1 MGKSLYVSK
10 YKAKEGVNVNEVLKV
25 ENVSKTFG
33 DTRVVDDVSFSVM
46 EGDIMGTLGPNGAGK
61 STLIRS
67 IMGMIYPDS
76 GEISFNIDGERGRLF
91 RSKIGYLPEERG
103 LYKDVTVQ
111 DIVFYIAELKD
122 YPKDKARKRL
132 SYYLEKLDLAGM
144 ERKKVE
150 ELSKGMAQKVQ
161 FIGAIINEPKFL
173 ILDEPFSGLDP
184 LGQDILMEEI
194 KQLSREGATI
204 LLSSHQMNLVEALC
218 NRIFLI
224 NKGKKVVYGGLEE
237 IKEQFSNFKCTIVGK
252 NNVQDLKT
260 MPGVERVVEDGERN
274 TLYIS
279 KGTDP
284 NSFLRAVPES
294 LNIKEL
300 HMDRISLHDIFVHIA
315 KGGAEHE
322 KDY

>member
-1 MGKSLYVSK
+1 M
-10 YKAKEGVNVNEVLKV
+10 NEVLKV

-33 DTRVVDDVSFSVM
+33 DTKVVDDVSFSVM

-67 IMGMIYPDS
+67 IMGMIYPDA
-76 GEISFNIDGERGRLF
+76 GDISFNIDGQKGRLF

-103 LYKDVTVQ
+103 LYKDVTIQ
-111 DIVFYIAELKD
+111 DIILYIAELKD
-122 YPKDKARKRL
+122 YPKDKAKKRL
-132 SYYLEKLDLAGM
+132 SEYLEKLDLGGM

-184 LGQDILMEEI
+184 LGQDTLMEEI
-194 KQLSREGATI
+194 KLLSRKGATI

-237 IKEQFSNFKCTIVGK
+237 IKEQFSNFKCTIIGK
-252 NNVQDLKT
+252 NSIQDLKSI
-260 MPGVERVVEDGERN
+260 PGVDRVVEDGERN

-279 KGTDP
+279 KGVEP
-284 NSFLRAVPES
+284 SSFLRAVPEN

-300 HMDRISLHDIFVHIA
+300 HMDRISLHDIFVQIA

-322 KDY
+322 KDH